1 MSIHI
6 QNPEICI
13 WYCFSELFIRLKV
26 GQTLSKSKGRVEI
39 SKDNVT
45 WGTVCDD
52 FWDNDAASVVCRQ
65 LGYRWGVSCLSYPLC
80 QQSWFQLNIQYLYCP
95 GEGYRGDWGT
105 HTLGE
110 NLISS
115 VKQTNYSMIFMGFFW
130 LLHWSYIV
138 QKVMGF
144 FVVKPPPPLTKLQ
157 VYLVLSRFV

>member
-13 WYCFSELFIRLKV
+13 LYCFSELFIRLKV

-95 GEGYRGDWGT
+95 GEGYRGNWGT

-115 VKQTNYSMIFMGFFW
+115 VKQTNYSMIFM
-130 LLHWSYIV
+130 V
-138 QKVMGF
+138 F
-144 FVVKPPPPLTKLQ
+144 FVYYYIGHISCKKLWAF
-157 VYLVLSRFV
+157 LL

>member
-6 QNPEICI
+6 QNPEICM

-80 QQSWFQLNIQYLYCP
+80 QQCWFQLNILCNSVARGTGVI
-95 GEGYRGDWGT
+95 GELVFWVKIR
-105 HTLGE
+105 
-110 NLISS
+110 ISS
-115 VKQTNYSMIFMGFFW
+115 VKQTNYMYDIYGVFF
-130 LLHWSYIV
+130 LVITLVIYRAKSYGLFCC
-138 QKVMGF
+138 KA
-144 FVVKPPPPLTKLQ
+144 PHH
-157 VYLVLSRFV
+157 